1 MPSLNIAIAA
11 DHPSFAGHF
20 PGQPLLPGVV
30 LVSEALRALLADAE
44 SRELLGDSPRLAS
57 AKFLSPVL
65 PGQDL
70 RVDWASAGRRI
81 RFEVHAVQAGNTR
94 LAATGQ
100 FEGGDA
106 R

>member
-1 MPSLNIAIAA
+1 MPSVAVAIPV

-30 LVSEALRALLADAE
+30 LVSEAMRVILADADGRALLGNAPK
-44 SRELLGDSPRLAS
+44 LGA

-65 PGQDL
+65 PGSDL
-70 RVDWASAGRRI
+70 RIDWHANGTRI
-81 RFEVHAVQAGNTR
+81 RFEVHAVQGDASR

-100 FEGGDA
+100 WDVA
-106 R
+106 